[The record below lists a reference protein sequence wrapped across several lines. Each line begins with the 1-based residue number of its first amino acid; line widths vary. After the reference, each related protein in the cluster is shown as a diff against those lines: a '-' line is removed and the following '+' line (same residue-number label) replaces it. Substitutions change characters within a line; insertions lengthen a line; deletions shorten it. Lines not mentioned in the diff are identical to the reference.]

1 VFTIPILAF
10 TMIDLGVHVAPIQV
24 FTFDR
29 SGRSRSTGARTYYVC
44 GGYHA
49 SGSAVCD
56 GLRIPL
62 SYLDEAVLD
71 GIQKRLTRI
80 LDPTA
85 LRRRLVELLRAE
97 TPPDAQVSVL
107 ETRLAET
114 RRKIGRLVEAL
125 ASGPEDLPSVRAA
138 LASLE
143 TERARLEGE
152 LTRGRAKAAPD
163 ATGGLEEV
171 VDRLLEVLHRVRDVL
186 AAGTAE
192 QRKAVVRSFLA
203 GIRVDKATR
212 QAIFRWYRLP
222 RDLSLKLVELRGA
235 ELEGAGTE
243 EESDLLPTSR

>member
-1 VFTIPILAF
+1 
-10 TMIDLGVHVAPIQV
+10 
-24 FTFDR
+24 
-29 SGRSRSTGARTYYVC
+29 
-44 GGYHA
+44 
-49 SGSAVCD
+49 
-56 GLRIPL
+56 
-62 SYLDEAVLD
+62 VLD

-97 TPPDAQVSVL
+97 TPPEAQVSVL

-125 ASGPEDLPSVRAA
+125 ASGPEDLPSGRAA

-152 LTRGRAKAAPD
+152 LTRARAKAAPD
-163 ATGGLEEV
+163 GTRGLEEV
-171 VDRLLEVLHRVRDVL
+171 VDKLREVLHRVRDML

-212 QAIFRWYRLP
+212 QAVFRWYRLP
-222 RDLSLKLVELRGA
+222 RDLSLTVSWWSWGVTSLTVSASRRWHCPVPPGREANEDCRKLDHIAPLRLTA
-235 ELEGAGTE
+235 AL
-243 EESDLLPTSR
+243 S